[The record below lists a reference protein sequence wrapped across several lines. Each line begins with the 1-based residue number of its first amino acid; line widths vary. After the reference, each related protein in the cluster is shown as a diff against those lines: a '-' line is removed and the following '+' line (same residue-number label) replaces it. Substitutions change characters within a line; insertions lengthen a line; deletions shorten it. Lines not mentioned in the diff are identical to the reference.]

1 MTTLLVFNPKI
12 PYTRKDGS
20 KTFHLVGLKLEDR
33 GTIPMIRNK
42 PMLVQLLERVG
53 DIQIVSGDDQIY
65 KIVIENV
72 GTRGIRQ
79 QTYKKLKQYIERY
92 SVYRTYDY
100 NEIRRSQV
108 FLEPIVLP
116 KDFRERL
123 LKISYGITV
132 HNEVDELERLL
143 GKLLVN
149 IDGEDEVVI
158 CVDGDDIGVKDVI
171 KLYSIDSRVIHY
183 DRKLD
188 GNFRTIKT
196 LS

>member
-1 MTTLLVFNPKI
+1 MPKQVYNWGKVQAGDIISFRYKGKKPTGTLTTLLVFNPKI

-53 DIQIVSGDDQIY
+53 DVQVVSGDDQIY
-65 KIVIENV
+65 KIVIENI
-72 GTRGIRQ
+72 GTRGVRQ

-100 NEIRRSQV
+100 KEARRSQV

-116 KDFRERL
+116 KDFREA
-123 LKISYGITV
+123 
-132 HNEVDELERLL
+132 
-143 GKLLVN
+143 LVEN
-149 IDGEDEVVI
+149 
-158 CVDGDDIGVKDVI
+158 
-171 KLYSIDSRVIHY
+171 
-183 DRKLD
+183 
-188 GNFRTIKT
+188 
-196 LS
+196 

>member
-1 MTTLLVFNPKI
+1 MPKQVYNWGKVQAGDIISFRYKGKKPTGTLTTLLVFNPKI

-53 DIQIVSGDDQIY
+53 NVQVVSGDDQIY

-72 GTRGIRQ
+72 GTRGVRQ

-100 NEIRRSQV
+100 NEARRSQV

-116 KDFRERL
+116 KEFREA
-123 LKISYGITV
+123 
-132 HNEVDELERLL
+132 
-143 GKLLVN
+143 LVEN
-149 IDGEDEVVI
+149 
-158 CVDGDDIGVKDVI
+158 
-171 KLYSIDSRVIHY
+171 
-183 DRKLD
+183 
-188 GNFRTIKT
+188 
-196 LS
+196 

>member
-1 MTTLLVFNPKI
+1 MPKQVYNWGKVQAGDIISFRYKGKKPTGTLTTLLVFNPKI

-42 PMLVQLLERVG
+42 PMLVQLLGRVG
-53 DIQIVSGDDQIY
+53 NVQVVSGDDQIY

-72 GTRGIRQ
+72 GTRGVRQ

-100 NEIRRSQV
+100 NEARRSQV

-116 KDFRERL
+116 KDFREA
-123 LKISYGITV
+123 
-132 HNEVDELERLL
+132 
-143 GKLLVN
+143 LVEN
-149 IDGEDEVVI
+149 
-158 CVDGDDIGVKDVI
+158 
-171 KLYSIDSRVIHY
+171 
-183 DRKLD
+183 
-188 GNFRTIKT
+188 
-196 LS
+196 

>member
-1 MTTLLVFNPKI
+1 MPKQIYNWSRVKAGDIISFRYKGKKSTGTLTTLLVFNPRI

-53 DIQIVSGDDQIY
+53 NVQVVSGDDQIY
-65 KIVIENV
+65 KIIIENV
-72 GTRGIRQ
+72 GTRGVRQ

-100 NEIRRSQV
+100 NEARRSQV

-116 KDFRERL
+116 KDFREA
-123 LKISYGITV
+123 
-132 HNEVDELERLL
+132 
-143 GKLLVN
+143 LVEN
-149 IDGEDEVVI
+149 
-158 CVDGDDIGVKDVI
+158 
-171 KLYSIDSRVIHY
+171 
-183 DRKLD
+183 
-188 GNFRTIKT
+188 
-196 LS
+196 